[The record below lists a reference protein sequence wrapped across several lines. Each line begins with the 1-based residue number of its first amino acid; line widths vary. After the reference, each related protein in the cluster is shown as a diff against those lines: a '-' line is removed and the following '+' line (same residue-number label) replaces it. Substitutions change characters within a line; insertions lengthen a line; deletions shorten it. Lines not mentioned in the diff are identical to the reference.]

1 MAKKPQGIKFD
12 RLMKNV
18 YHVDF
23 IKKNYEYKEE
33 INFDNL
39 NLFFFKSH
47 FIIFFSQ
54 FFL

>member
-1 MAKKPQGIKFD
+1 MFD

-18 YHVDF
+18 YRVDF
-23 IKKNYEYKEE
+23 IKKNYEYKEV

-47 FIIFFSQ
+47 SIIFFSQ